1 MTLKIWIISLFYQ
14 IKSIVFTT
22 SSDIV
27 LTTSFNDQTIQR
39 FPTESRN
46 EKHSGLRSIVR
57 LIVSLSVDETT
68 IKRRDTRNLSFPYD
82 WCAIYEFLAAISS
95 HRVVAELLQESDQC
109 PPRVHARA
117 FLYGDRSPP
126 RDSFIFANQPFP
138 FSRKTRIKRT

>member
-1 MTLKIWIISLFYQ
+1 MFKEEEKKKGRKKMTIKNLDNFYP

-95 HRVVAELLQESDQC
+95 HRVVAELL
-109 PPRVHARA
+109 
-117 FLYGDRSPP
+117 
-126 RDSFIFANQPFP
+126 
-138 FSRKTRIKRT
+138 